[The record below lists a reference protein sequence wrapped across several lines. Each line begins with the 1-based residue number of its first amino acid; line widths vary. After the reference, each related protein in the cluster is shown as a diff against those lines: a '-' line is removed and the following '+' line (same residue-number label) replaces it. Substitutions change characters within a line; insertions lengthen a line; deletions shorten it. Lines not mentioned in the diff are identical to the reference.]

1 MEDIMKGSILKK
13 LRKDAGLTQNELG
26 EKLKLSP
33 STIRM
38 IELDERKGNSQ
49 TLAKIATFFNVSE
62 DYLEGREL
70 DEDDLKL
77 KNFLELLVKENII
90 TDTNNIPENIQ
101 TIIMYNI
108 KQELERIMKETSE
121 DN

>member
-49 TLAKIATFFNVSE
+49 TLAKIAKFFNVSE

-70 DEDDLKL
+70 DEEDLKL

-108 KQELERIMKETSE
+108 KQELDRIMKETSE